1 MVVCFKDDPDSR
13 CSQGCVSSRRRR
25 RAVSDMS
32 EARVRRA
39 SERDHITTVSQGP
52 FAVESGQGQG
62 EASTIPTVGIAV
74 GTAAGIA
81 GVLLLVVAVF
91 LVRKRR
97 GRDVKEQAEDRVG
110 FDNYS
115 LEIWGKDKA
124 GNATAKPE

>member
-1 MVVCFKDDPDSR
+1 MVVCFKNDTDSR
-13 CSQGCVSSRRRR
+13 CSQGCIPATRRR

-39 SERDHITTVSQGP
+39 SENDHITTLSQGP
-52 FAVESGQGQG
+52 FKVENAQK
-62 EASTIPTVGIAV
+62 EASTLPTAGIAV

-81 GVLLLVVAVF
+81 GVLLLVVAAF

-97 GRDVKEQAEDRVG
+97 SRHAKEQAEDRVG

-115 LEIWGKDKA
+115 FELWGKDKA
-124 GNATAKPE
+124 ANVTPKPE